1 MFSSVVSFVMKP
13 QILFLQLKG
22 EKISRKKPCYGVVL
36 ISLRK
41 SMQLLTGIRAPPDS
55 VSIVHAH

>member
-13 QILFLQLKG
+13 QILFTQLKG
-22 EKISRKKPCYGVVL
+22 GKISRKKPCYGVIL
-36 ISLRK
+36 IS
-41 SMQLLTGIRAPPDS
+41 GIRAPPDS